1 MYVSTFNVIFYTP
14 PLKKRMESPFGWKI
28 LVEYVA
34 VDKKVEGALLRPW
47 IQRFGSIK
55 AIIILKWHELNLKSS
70 FVIERYENVFIAL
83 PQTKFT
89 STFCWPMKGKTW
101 LFTQ

>member
-14 PLKKRMESPFGWKI
+14 LLKKRMESPFGWKI

-55 AIIILKWHELNLKSS
+55 AIIILKCRYFLTILHHEKMKKKKVSLMLK
-70 FVIERYENVFIAL
+70 EHYGYENI
-83 PQTKFT
+83 
-89 STFCWPMKGKTW
+89 
-101 LFTQ
+101 